1 MQPNQRQAGK
11 QLIVPSPQSGTEA
24 ALADVLSG
32 EFGLRGTIRRLE
44 SEVDETFRIDTTGG
58 IPFLAK
64 LARADETE
72 ETASFQT
79 GLLCHLQLAAPGLPV
94 PRLWPAGDGAHYLI
108 PQDGPL
114 AGRIIRV
121 ISFLPGQA
129 LGAVRSTR
137 PLREQIGRTLA
148 LLGQA
153 LRGYDHPAAHRPLVW
168 DIQHLAALR
177 PMAEAVDPPD
187 RRRAVL
193 SEIDRF
199 EDSAGP
205 ALGKLRAQVVHNDFN
220 SDNILVGPDRVSVSG
235 IVDFGDATY
244 TPLVNDVAVMAA
256 YQLGDGPDP
265 AAPAIDAI
273 AGYHSV
279 AELSADEL
287 GLLPRLIVARMVAR
301 VIVPEWRAK
310 QAPANR
316 PYLLRT
322 TARAWTQL
330 NRLLAVPDEL
340 IRQRLA
346 QACPI
351 GARNA

>member
-1 MQPNQRQAGK
+1 MAVNSYWDVMSKQRQAG
-11 QLIVPSPQSGTEA
+11 TEA
-24 ALADVLSG
+24 LAGVLSR
-32 EFGLRGTIRRLE
+32 EFGLQGTIRRLE

-58 IPFLAK
+58 TPFLVK
-64 LARADETE
+64 LARADETQ

-79 GLLCHLQLAAPGLPV
+79 GLLCHLQRVAPGLPV
-94 PRLWPAGDGAHYLI
+94 PRLRPAADGAHYLM
-108 PQDGPL
+108 PRAGPL

-121 ISFLPGQA
+121 ISFLPGEA
-129 LGAVRSTR
+129 LGTVRSTR
-137 PLREQIGRTLA
+137 RLREQIGRTLA
-148 LLGQA
+148 ILGQA

-168 DIQHLAALR
+168 DIQRLAGLR

-187 RRRAVL
+187 RRRTL
-193 SEIDRF
+193 LGEIDRF
-199 EDSAGP
+199 EDSAAP
-205 ALGKLRAQVVHNDFN
+205 ALGQLRAQVVHNDFN
-220 SDNILVGPDRVSVSG
+220 SDNILVGPDRMSVSG

-273 AGYHSV
+273 AGYHAV
-279 AELSADEL
+279 TELSPDEL
-287 GLLPRLIVARMVAR
+287 GLLPRLIIARMVAR

-310 QAPANR
+310 QAPANQR
-316 PYLLRT
+316 YLLRT

-340 IRQRLA
+340 IRQRITK
-346 QACPI
+346 ACPT